1 MNFSVSG
8 LITTPDGKDKAE
20 VYQVKA
26 EDGAQRRCPIAN
38 IFISYRREDS
48 ADVTG
53 RIHDRLAEHFGE
65 SAVFMDVDD
74 IPLGVDFSKYID
86 EKVGKCEVLLAVVGR
101 DWLSASDDAGNRRL
115 DLASDY
121 VRIEIESALKRNIP
135 VVPLLVRRASMPG
148 AKDLPES
155 IRAFSKRNG
164 MPVRP
169 DPDFRTDCDRL
180 IEGLERDRTGTRPI
194 VSNRTK
200 PVAIDAKSKPRR
212 RTMVAAGIALV
223 GALFGLYL
231 WYTGSQAPAP
241 TIVEFQAH
249 PNSIENGSATTLR
262 WVTRNAR
269 KVVILPNIGTVSA
282 SGSKVIMPTE
292 DTTYTLAARGSD
304 NDTVKQRLSIEV
316 NSQAA
321 AAIPQSRLTVAESAI
336 KLGEST
342 TLSWR
347 TKDATEVEIQ
357 PGIGSV
363 EANGSIKITPRRNT
377 SYTLTAK
384 SPVGTATSTT
394 LVKVERTTI
403 E

>member
-1 MNFSVSG
+1 M
-8 LITTPDGKDKAE
+8 
-20 VYQVKA
+20 
-26 EDGAQRRCPIAN
+26 AN

-101 DWLSASDDAGNRRL
+101 DWLSTSDDAGNRRL
-115 DLASDY
+115 DLPSDY

-135 VVPLLVRRASMPG
+135 VIPLLVRRASMPG
-148 AKDLPES
+148 AEDLPES
-155 IRAFSKRNG
+155 IREFSKRNG

-194 VSNRTK
+194 VSNRNKTVEIK
-200 PVAIDAKSKPRR
+200 PKPKPKIL
-212 RTMVAAGIALV
+212 TMAVAGIAV
-223 GALFGLYL
+223 IGALFGVYL
-231 WYTGSQAPAP
+231 WYSGSRGPSP
-241 TIVEFQAH
+241 TIVEFQAN
-249 PNSIENGSATTLR
+249 PNSIEHGADATLR

-269 KVVILPNIGTVSA
+269 KVVILPDIGTVSA
-282 SGSKVIMPTE
+282 SGSKVISPTE
-292 DTTYTLAARGSD
+292 STIYTLAARGSD
-304 NDTVKQRLSIEV
+304 SGTVKQRLSIQV
-316 NSQAA
+316 NSQPAA
-321 AAIPQSRLTVAESAI
+321 TIPQSRLTVAESTI

-347 TKDATEVEIQ
+347 TKDASEIEIQ

-363 EANGSIKITPRRNT
+363 EASGSVKISPRRNT

-384 SPVGTATSTT
+384 SPAGTATSTT

-403 E
+403 QARPTIITRPAIRMSQ

>member
-1 MNFSVSG
+1 M
-8 LITTPDGKDKAE
+8 
-20 VYQVKA
+20 
-26 EDGAQRRCPIAN
+26 AN

-101 DWLSASDDAGNRRL
+101 DWLSTSDDAGNRRL
-115 DLASDY
+115 DLPSDY

-135 VVPLLVRRASMPG
+135 VIPLLVRRASMPG
-148 AKDLPES
+148 AEDLPES
-155 IRAFSKRNG
+155 IREFSKRNG

-194 VSNRTK
+194 VSNRNKTVEIK
-200 PVAIDAKSKPRR
+200 PKPKPKIL
-212 RTMVAAGIALV
+212 TMAVAGIAV
-223 GALFGLYL
+223 IGALFGVYL
-231 WYTGSQAPAP
+231 WYSGSRGPSP
-241 TIVEFQAH
+241 TIVEFQAN
-249 PNSIENGSATTLR
+249 PNSIEHGADATLR

-269 KVVILPNIGTVSA
+269 KVVILPDIGTVSA
-282 SGSKVIMPTE
+282 SGSKVISPTE
-292 DTTYTLAARGSD
+292 STIYTLAARGSD
-304 NDTVKQRLSIEV
+304 SGTVKQRLSIQV
-316 NSQAA
+316 NSQPAA
-321 AAIPQSRLTVAESAI
+321 TIPQSRLTVAESTI

-347 TKDATEVEIQ
+347 TKDASEIEIQ

-363 EANGSIKITPRRNT
+363 EASGSVKI
-377 SYTLTAK
+377 
-384 SPVGTATSTT
+384 SP
-394 LVKVERTTI
+394 
-403 E
+403 